1 MAREPHI
8 SVTASPAERAS
19 LAKSRNRY
27 RLACLAFALSFLAI
41 AVRLVT
47 LGFAAVE
54 PGYGGIHDISTTV
67 HRPDILDRNG
77 RLLATDIKGATL
89 YADPARV
96 IDRDELVEQVASVL
110 PDINTAE
117 LREKLKN
124 GKRFV
129 AIKRELTPKQQAE
142 IYELG
147 QAGLGFIEEYRRV
160 YPMGATASHVVGH
173 VNVDNKGLAGIET
186 TIRSSPCP
194 RLRTP
199 SAARRSLCRS
209 ISACSTCSARSWSTP

>member
-27 RLACLAFALSFLAI
+27 RLACLAFAVSFLAI

-54 PGYGGIHDISTTV
+54 PGGGGIHDISTTV

-89 YADPARV
+89 YADPAK
-96 IDRDELVEQVASVL
+96 VEKWFKRNCNEVL
-110 PDINTAE
+110 GRACTP
-117 LREKLKN
+117 LEKGDWLS
-124 GKRFV
+124 F
-129 AIKRELTPKQQAE
+129 
-142 IYELG
+142 
-147 QAGLGFIEEYRRV
+147 
-160 YPMGATASHVVGH
+160 M
-173 VNVDNKGLAGIET
+173 
-186 TIRSSPCP
+186 RSQ
-194 RLRTP
+194 
-199 SAARRSLCRS
+199 
-209 ISACSTCSARSWSTP
+209 